1 MGKARPLMVN
11 PVPDKL
17 AWEIVTIDVP
27 VLVRVSVIEAV
38 LPT

>member
-1 MGKARPLMVN
+1 MVN

-17 AWEIVTIDVP
+17 AWEIVTLDVP
-27 VLVRVSVIEAV
+27 VLVTVSVIEAV